1 METESEFQKYELI
14 EQYLN
19 GTLKGEAL
27 NDFET
32 SLNNNIELQ
41 KEVALHKDIDMGL
54 LEKENIPFI
63 KTLNDIH
70 LKTATKSSVKDEVK
84 VIHINETDET
94 PKKNE
99 SEKPTTVI
107 RFLKISLAI
116 AAIFIAGF
124 FINQFLEANPDPIAM
139 SQKMLESAPD
149 QKNIRKQAN
158 ENNALNNAYIQ
169 IEEKNYEEAINT
181 LSVLYQQN
189 QLNNEIGV
197 ALGYSYLQN
206 NQYEKA
212 AEIFN
217 KLLKTNPKNADE
229 VNWYLAHT
237 YLRNKQFKKSTT
249 VLEKMLTDPKVT
261 EKRKLKVQN
270 LMDQIKKHYFEHQ
283 F

>member
-1 METESEFQKYELI
+1 
-14 EQYLN
+14 
-19 GTLKGEAL
+19 
-27 NDFET
+27 
-32 SLNNNIELQ
+32 
-41 KEVALHKDIDMGL
+41 MGL